1 MGEFFFVALGG
12 AIGSGARYL
21 VSVFVDRW
29 IHRSFPFGTFTVNV
43 LGSLLLGV
51 LIEYFLAHKTHH
63 PGLRLAL
70 TTGLMGG
77 FTTYSTFNYETLRL
91 TGEGAY
97 GVAVL
102 YVLVTIV
109 ACLLGGAIGI
119 QLGRLT

>member
-12 AIGSGARYL
+12 AIGSGARYI

-29 IHRSFPFGTFTVNV
+29 LQRSFPFGTFAVNV
-43 LGSLLLGV
+43 LGSLLLGA
-51 LIEYFLAHKTHH
+51 LIEYFIAHKSHH

-77 FTTYSTFNYETLRL
+77 FTTYSTFNYETLHL

-97 GVAVL
+97 GVAAL
-102 YVLVTIV
+102 YVAATLV
-109 ACLLGGAIGI
+109 ACLVGGAIGI
-119 QLGRLT
+119 QLGRLF